1 MAAVRPF
8 LRRGHRLRGLGWYRR
23 YDALFWDYASCDQK
37 VPSLWRDFMYQAD
50 ETLSEVQLAAKEVYN
65 NSRRQEGLEERFKK
79 AMAVMGHFYADPF
92 VLVLRHKALPP
103 GHPARAYDDS
113 GWPVFETA
121 CASLATAH
129 GGALHDL
136 QHGRE
141 WLRSANRRSP
151 EEMASLIRDESRITF
166 TGKGDRETV
175 ARMYEDFYNEVV
187 DFDARNTP
195 ALIQGADAVVSGGR
209 KSVALIVVFLVV
221 LPVAFCVPMLAT
233 DRCISSHAVGV
244 LTLAIFSINFCLLIL
259 PSRTLSVRFGACLC
273 SMLFC
278 FKRGKW
284 GDAGLRSPLL
294 ADTAIFVEPR
304 PYGVRPSERCRV
316 VVGPDR

>member
-1 MAAVRPF
+1 MTFFIFGSLRHVRAEFQGRRTHLMDGKLQEALLADTVRLLDVQWLLTRPADYVLERRQALPEAAFVRRERAAELLENRRVAVLSYKWLSAPICDPGGFHMAAVRPF

-221 LPVAFCVPMLAT
+221 LP
-233 DRCISSHAVGV
+233 
-244 LTLAIFSINFCLLIL
+244 
-259 PSRTLSVRFGACLC
+259 
-273 SMLFC
+273 
-278 FKRGKW
+278 
-284 GDAGLRSPLL
+284 
-294 ADTAIFVEPR
+294 
-304 PYGVRPSERCRV
+304 
-316 VVGPDR
+316 